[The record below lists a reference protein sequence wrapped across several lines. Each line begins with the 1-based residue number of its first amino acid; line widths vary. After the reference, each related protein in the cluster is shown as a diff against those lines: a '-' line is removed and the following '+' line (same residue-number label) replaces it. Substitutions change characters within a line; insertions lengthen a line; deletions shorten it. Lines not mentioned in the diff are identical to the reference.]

1 MSLRGTTKRAA
12 EKSSALL
19 MEGRYEAGKQRV
31 ADILAAAKATL
42 VEGGYAQLTLRRV
55 ASEAGIPLRHL
66 QYYYPTKAELL
77 RAVCESICNDYIAK
91 CDLMAAQAHADPKSQ
106 FIACVDYLI
115 EDNRDPKSNAIMFE
129 LSALSCHD
137 KNAMRDVARLFDYYR
152 AYIAE
157 LIRKMRPSAP
167 DELIE
172 MRALQV
178 IALIEG
184 LAQFIGRDR
193 PRIAAARN
201 IAEDARKSILQIAM
215 SK

>member
-1 MSLRGTTKRAA
+1 MSLREVTRRSATKSAA
-12 EKSSALL
+12 LST
-19 MEGRYEAGKQRV
+19 EGRYEAGKQRV
-31 ADILAAAKATL
+31 ADIMAAAKATL
-42 VEGGYAQLTLRRV
+42 VKGGYAQLTLRRV

-129 LSALSCHD
+129 LSALRCHD
-137 KNAMRDVARLFDYYR
+137 KNARRDLARLFDYYR
-152 AYIAE
+152 AYIGE
-157 LIRKMRPSAP
+157 LIRKMRPSASA
-167 DELIE
+167 ELIE

-184 LAQFIGRDR
+184 LAQFIDHNM
-193 PRIAAARN
+193 PRIAAARD
-201 IAEDARKSILQIAM
+201 IAADARKNILRIAL